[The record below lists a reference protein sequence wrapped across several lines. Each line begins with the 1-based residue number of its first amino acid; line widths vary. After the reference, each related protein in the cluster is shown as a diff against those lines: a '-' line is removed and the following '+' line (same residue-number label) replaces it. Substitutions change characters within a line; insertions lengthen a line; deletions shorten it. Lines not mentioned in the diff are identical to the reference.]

1 MFIGGGTTDSASSPS
16 RNSSPDIILAIP
28 NPDTRRL
35 DPSNQAPVLTSEYT
49 EPGTSTG
56 VRVSEPPSRAEGAH
70 DDHPQTDPTEGRE
83 DPDHAMEPEVSRP
96 ELLGS
101 SVGVLRPTTMPGPT
115 ADVDGDVPDPTAGN
129 ASSSGPSGPLA
140 SSGDPR
146 PGELEGLGDA
156 LLQRTTIGS
165 VIQMAVA
172 LALQRLAN
180 VLAGQ
185 PGSEGND
192 IPRRLANASDRVRVL
207 AYTENHRV
215 ASWYARGNT
224 GQHALLIHP
233 HEFSSFVNLE
243 LVPAL
248 LADTDGALSHPIRV
262 EPYRVVPWNETT
274 TIRAVPSASH
284 RDASAQTEYIWTT
297 VQRQAERDGRTRLLS
312 ARAEPSTDNEH
323 PPLYRRHER
332 ATRTRGRTETI
343 RGGHTRLP
351 RQGNSSTIHRS
362 RDNGSTRENP
372 RARRRAPRS
381 PSEMGGTATWTRA
394 ELDAWDALD
403 HQYDDYDYEA
413 YARADEG
420 EGDFGN
426 PAGGY

>member
-16 RNSSPDIILAIP
+16 RNSSPDIILAVP
-28 NPDTRRL
+28 NPDTRRM
-35 DPSNQAPVLTSEYT
+35 DPPNQAQVLTSGHT
-49 EPGTSTG
+49 GPSTSTG
-56 VRVSEPPSRAEGAH
+56 IRVSEPPSRTEGAH

-83 DPDHAMEPEVSRP
+83 DPGNAMEPEASRP

-101 SVGVLRPTTMPGPT
+101 GVRILRPTAMPSPAT
-115 ADVDGDVPDPTAGN
+115 DADRDVPDATAGN

-140 SSGDPR
+140 SSGSPR

-185 PGSEGND
+185 PGSEGSD
-192 IPRRLANASDRVRVL
+192 VPRRLANASDRVRVL

-215 ASWYARGNT
+215 ASWYAQGNT

-248 LADTDGALSHPIRV
+248 LADTDTAQSRPIRV
-262 EPYRVVPWNETT
+262 EPYRVVPWDETT
-274 TIRAVPSASH
+274 VGAVQPASH

-297 VQRQAERDGRTRLLS
+297 VQQQAR
-312 ARAEPSTDNEH
+312 
-323 PPLYRRHER
+323 
-332 ATRTRGRTETI
+332 
-343 RGGHTRLP
+343 
-351 RQGNSSTIHRS
+351 
-362 RDNGSTRENP
+362 
-372 RARRRAPRS
+372 
-381 PSEMGGTATWTRA
+381 
-394 ELDAWDALD
+394 
-403 HQYDDYDYEA
+403 
-413 YARADEG
+413 
-420 EGDFGN
+420 
-426 PAGGY
+426 